1 MNTGD
6 NWQRYK
12 ASNIGSAITLY
23 CLITILGS
31 IHEQLPLILY
41 FLFLISY
48 SSTWTKPVGLQ
59 ISPMKKSHRK

>member
-31 IHEQLPLILY
+31 IHEQLPLICIFY
-41 FLFLISY
+41 FSFHIHPHGQNQSACRFHL
-48 SSTWTKPVGLQ
+48 
-59 ISPMKKSHRK
+59 